1 MAKGKGGGYLLKG
14 LTRKNP
20 PQMAKGDPMPPT
32 KSVNEGAISPGTAKT
47 PKTLGPR
54 YI

>member
-1 MAKGKGGGYLLKG
+1 MAKSGGYLLKG

-20 PQMAKGDPMPPT
+20 VQMASGDPVMPK
-32 KSVNEGAISPGTAKT
+32 KSVDGDAMRKGVAAT

-54 YI
+54 SA